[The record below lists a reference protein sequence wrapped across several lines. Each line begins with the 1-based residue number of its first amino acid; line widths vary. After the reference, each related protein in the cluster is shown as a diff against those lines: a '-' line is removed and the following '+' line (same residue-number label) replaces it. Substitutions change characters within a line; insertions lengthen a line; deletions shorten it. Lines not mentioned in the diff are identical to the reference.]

1 MAIEGLYEDQE
12 NVGSPMVRSRRS
24 SVRRPLG
31 AIAGNIILTPS
42 DSRRPAQKSMQKPGK
57 ALEEAPA
64 APHVFSIAP
73 ELSPW
78 TVPDSPVRCPLDE
91 KELARKRSSSS
102 SIVLSALAIGAVLAL
117 LAAPH
122 MSSHFDSPPQTP
134 MQQDAQELAVS
145 SYDMHDSDT
154 DTVADTAPS
163 GPQDNSITDEPTH
176 SMTVVL
182 TFQPVEIPSDDA
194 TEIAHS
200 WGNDSWGDAP
210 HAGPEDEVAP
220 APHAGPEDEKEASQ
234 TDENG
239 LDEAAVPPQFSENAA
254 DEMPQTEENAPVDV
268 DAPPALPAHETDDDD
283 WASLSVED
291 LNLAESS
298 EHAHPVESAAAE
310 EEDTLSPWYSLLT

>member
-42 DSRRPAQKSMQKPGK
+42 ESRRPAQKSMQKPGK

-200 WGNDSWGDAP
+200 WGNDSWGD
-210 HAGPEDEVAP
+210 EVAQDP
-220 APHAGPEDEKEASQ
+220 PAGPEDEKEASQ

-239 LDEAAVPPQFSENAA
+239 LDEAVVPPQFSENSAG
-254 DEMPQTEENAPVDV
+254 EMPQTEENAPVEV
-268 DAPPALPAHETDDDD
+268 DAPPAPPAHETDDDD

-310 EEDTLSPWYSLLT
+310 GEETLSPWYSLLT